1 MTRIHSRISVRV
13 GDKKYAYRAACGRL
27 VKFQKSFLTLN
38 TKDVT
43 CGSCAMTRPFMEKD
57 SKRRDRKRP

>member
-1 MTRIHSRISVRV
+1 MRV